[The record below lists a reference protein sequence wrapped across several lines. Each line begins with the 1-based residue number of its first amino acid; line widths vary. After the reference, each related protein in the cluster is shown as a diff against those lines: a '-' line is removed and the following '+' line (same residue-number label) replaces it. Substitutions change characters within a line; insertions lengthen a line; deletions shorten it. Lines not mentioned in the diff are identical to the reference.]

1 MPGMEYDCMESL
13 PPVFWRGETV
23 SRLMLGTA
31 QLGMA
36 YGIANTLG
44 RPDTGRAREVVA
56 AAWAEGIRHFDTAQ
70 AYGESETVLGR
81 ALEALGLSEEARVV
95 SKLWTRHDPMDRA
108 GIEGSVRESRAQLGV
123 PRLWAFLLHHPD
135 ALQHWEAGLGETL
148 IALRD
153 SGLIAHLGVSLSP
166 PEDAPRCLAH
176 PDMEI
181 LQAPANAWDRRL
193 LDRGF
198 FAAAHARDRLCCVRS
213 VYLQGLMLLP
223 PEKVA
228 ERFPEAYPAA
238 LQWYACAER
247 FSMPPA
253 EIAIRHALRL
263 DTPLV
268 IGAESPEQIQKTAE
282 LARRGPLPAELD
294 AEIATALRP
303 HLNNVIL
310 EPWRWPA

>member
-1 MPGMEYDCMESL
+1 
-13 PPVFWRGETV
+13 
-23 SRLMLGTA
+23 
-31 QLGMA
+31 
-36 YGIANTLG
+36 
-44 RPDTGRAREVVA
+44 
-56 AAWAEGIRHFDTAQ
+56 
-70 AYGESETVLGR
+70 
-81 ALEALGLSEEARVV
+81 
-95 SKLWTRHDPMDRA
+95 
-108 GIEGSVRESRAQLGV
+108 
-123 PRLWAFLLHHPD
+123 
-135 ALQHWEAGLGETL
+135 
-148 IALRD
+148 
-153 SGLIAHLGVSLSP
+153 
-166 PEDAPRCLAH
+166 
-176 PDMEI
+176 MEI